1 MFPSSYDPMTV
12 KYRRTEKVVQQVK
25 SMTLANIRQIMKL
38 FSNLPDLTPDHFLPE
53 FGITLGEFC
62 VAYVVRQTKTK

>member
-1 MFPSSYDPMTV
+1 MFPIYDPQNI
-12 KYRRTEKVVQQVK
+12 KCRRTELVVKKVK

-38 FSNLPDLTPDHFLPE
+38 FSNLPDLTPDHLLPQ

-62 VAYVVRQTKTK
+62 VAYVVRQS